1 LIGPVVVFWVR
12 IWLVVG
18 LVFWL
23 VFLGAFEDVLVGVA
37 FDEGVVDF
45 EEACFEAAGAVGEAV
60 SAGEPLIEEVLAFLE
75 VSGVVDAEAD
85 VLWVCWVCHALP
97 GGLGMSG

>member
-12 IWLVVG
+12 FWLVFG
-18 LVFWL
+18 L
-23 VFLGAFEDVLVGVA
+23 VFLGAFEDVLVGVT

-75 VSGVVDAEAD
+75 VSRIVDAEAD

-97 GGLGMSG
+97 GGLGMCG